1 MKWPWVS
8 RELFEETKLQ
18 RDAAV
23 QERLRLLDLLL
34 GSGGRPEPSR
44 VPGSDLR
51 TASNAASLDSVIPE
65 DGIRPVTEAGDV
77 GQDGF
82 PTPFDRVLGR
92 FNKAFPSGA
101 TPPAAFKAR
110 IH

>member
-8 RELFEETKLQ
+8 RELFEETKRQ
-18 RDAAV
+18 RDAAD

-44 VPGSDLR
+44 VPGSEVR
-51 TASNAASLDSVIPE
+51 MTSHPAPLDSVIPD
-65 DGIRPVTEAGDV
+65 DGIRPVTEAG
-77 GQDGF
+77 GLGPDGF
-82 PTPFDRVLGR
+82 STPFDRVLGR

-101 TPPAAFKAR
+101 RPPAAFKAR